1 MRVIKRL
8 LVLSCVFTLVS
19 VVHVTPFCGLSSA
32 YAGYEKIKINIKGM
46 EDYASTIKVKKALK
60 RVKGVKKAYVDF
72 KNERAIVTVKKGTDT
87 GALLGAIKETGY
99 KAYLPQ
105 EVKTVKQKKKE
116 VEGDP
121 YENFNVDPIV
131 GKDPMK

>member
-99 KAYLPQ
+99 KAYLAQ
-105 EVKTVKQKKKE
+105 EIEKKKKKSD
-116 VEGDP
+116 EG
-121 YENFNVDPIV
+121 YEYEDSDVVDAIV
-131 GKDPMK
+131 GKDEPK